1 MAKRGSKAVKTV
13 DPKEGT
19 VTFKFADSRELVVHP
34 GEFSDEVRTRL
45 MLHGASQKIGDSYAD
60 DESVGEA
67 YLSAKEVIDTLSRGV
82 WSERTPGEPR
92 IGLLV
97 EGLLRVRA
105 KSHPD
110 TTMEQCQ
117 TVVEAM
123 DAEKKK
129 ALRANPQIKA
139 AMAEIQAE
147 RARAEA
153 EKSAESV
160 DNLF

>member
-13 DPKEGT
+13 DGAQGT
-19 VTFKFADSRELVVHP
+19 VTFKFANGSELVARP
-34 GEFSDEVRTRL
+34 GEFSDEIRTRL

-60 DESVGEA
+60 DESVAEA
-67 YLSAKEVIDTLSRGV
+67 YLSAKEVIAALERGV

-97 EGLLRVRA
+97 EGLLRVRQ

-110 TTMEQCQ
+110 ATMEQCQ
-117 TVVEAM
+117 AVVESM